1 MMKDSGYIDTEVK
14 IEDHI
19 DSTVYKQALDELI
32 KENPDDLFYQ
42 NLLSEYQKMNE

>member
-1 MMKDSGYIDTEVK
+1 MMKDSGYIDTDVK

-32 KENPDDLFYQ
+32 KENPDDSVLPEPAIRI
-42 NLLSEYQKMNE
+42 SRK